1 MLLLYGLPARNGEAL
16 IAAPQ
21 GGEWLFRLD
30 GEALGYLGAA
40 TSPQLDLKTLVAGHD
55 LMENLLADAAVLRRA
70 GSLDGW
76 ALRRTSEPL
85 VARSQLTWALCQC
98 VRGDERVALLPLA
111 TDDTNARLAALA
123 EAAPLIVARVGAI
136 DERTVEENSTAPVEE
151 LRYASRD
158 DLLWLPGALA
168 RVITA
173 TERNRDAAQVEALCE
188 EARTAG
194 VLTEPTLARRLG
206 CAEEAIVERLAEPAT
221 RFAYQRRSLEY
232 IEGFGLCTHD
242 MLARVRRA
250 ASEMSDLR
258 DNPEVGNAWMMRTL
272 GRRLREVTGAHEG
285 IECLI
290 AWLGAA

>member
-1 MLLLYGLPARNGEAL
+1 
-16 IAAPQ
+16 
-21 GGEWLFRLD
+21 
-30 GEALGYLGAA
+30 
-40 TSPQLDLKTLVAGHD
+40 
-55 LMENLLADAAVLRRA
+55 MENLLADAAVLRRA

-123 EAAPLIVARVGAI
+123 EATPLIVARVGESG
-136 DERTVEENSTAPVEE
+136 ERTVEENSTAPVEE

-173 TERNRDAAQVEALCE
+173 TKRNRDAAQVEALCE

>member
-1 MLLLYGLPARNGEAL
+1 M
-16 IAAPQ
+16 
-21 GGEWLFRLD
+21 
-30 GEALGYLGAA
+30 
-40 TSPQLDLKTLVAGHD
+40 
-55 LMENLLADAAVLRRA
+55 
-70 GSLDGW
+70 
-76 ALRRTSEPL
+76 
-85 VARSQLTWALCQC
+85 
-98 VRGDERVALLPLA
+98 
-111 TDDTNARLAALA
+111 DDTNARLAALA

-173 TERNRDAAQVEALCE
+173 TKRNRDAAQVEALCE

-242 MLARVRRA
+242 MLARVRRT